1 MAQDK
6 QSGAEAIKPY
16 RDDEPKGE
24 QVEEMFD
31 NIAPA
36 YDRMNTAMTL
46 GLHNLWREK
55 ALNASL
61 AILKRNG
68 VDVTRANILDV
79 ATGTGDLVFSLHERL
94 PEATIEGIDLSDGM
108 LAIAARKLQRLPES
122 SRDGIRFV
130 KADCLH
136 LPFADESFDLV
147 TVAYGVRN
155 FENLEAGYR
164 EMYRVLK
171 PGGLLCVVELSV
183 PSNPIMRG
191 LYNTYTRTVIP
202 TVGRLVSGD
211 NRAYTYLPESIA
223 AAPQR
228 GDMTRL
234 MLRAGFKDAVW
245 RSLTFGTVTL
255 YFAKK

>member
-1 MAQDK
+1 MQDK
-6 QSGAEAIKPY
+6 QSGAEIIKPY

-61 AILKRNG
+61 AILERNG
-68 VDVTRANILDV
+68 VDVSRANILDV
-79 ATGTGDLVFSLHERL
+79 ATGTGDLVFSLHSRL

-108 LAIAARKLQRLPES
+108 LAVAKRKLERLPEA
-122 SRDGIRFV
+122 SRAGIRFA

-136 LPFADESFDLV
+136 LPFADNSFDLV

-164 EMYRVLK
+164 EMHRVLK
-171 PGGLLCVVELSV
+171 PGGLLCVIELSV
-183 PSNPIMRG
+183 PVNPVMRG
-191 LYNTYTRTVIP
+191 LYNIYTRTLIP
-202 TVGRLVSGD
+202 TAGRLVSGD
-211 NRAYTYLPESIA
+211 SRAYTYLPESIA

-228 GDMTRL
+228 SDMTML
-234 MLRAGFKDAVW
+234 MLEAGFEGATW
-245 RSLTFGTVTL
+245 RSLTPGTVTL